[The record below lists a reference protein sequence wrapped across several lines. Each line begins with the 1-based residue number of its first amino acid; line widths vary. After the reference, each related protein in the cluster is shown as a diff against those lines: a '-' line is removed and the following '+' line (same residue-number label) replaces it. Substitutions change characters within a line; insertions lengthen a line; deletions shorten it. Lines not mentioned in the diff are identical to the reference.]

1 MGKWA
6 LSVLYVIEIR
16 ACRKTVERNST
27 LTAKNVFRNIN
38 HHIAVLPG

>member
-16 ACRKTVERNST
+16 ACRKTVERNWT
-27 LTAKNVFRNIN
+27 LAAKNVFRNIN